1 MVDPAV
7 EVDGV
12 GAVALPVP
20 PVAVVY
26 HNNAVPVA
34 VNGTAAAPWQYV
46 TGVVTP
52 GAAGIAFTVTT
63 IDDLGLSQ
71 PFTVWLT

>member
-63 IDDLGLSQ
+63 IDDLGLSPQ
-71 PFTVWLT
+71 VLN

>member
-7 EVDGV
+7 AVDGV

-52 GAAGIAFTVTT
+52 GADGVAIIVTVMAS
-63 IDDLGLSQ
+63 LGPSQ
-71 PFTVWLT
+71 PFRVWDT